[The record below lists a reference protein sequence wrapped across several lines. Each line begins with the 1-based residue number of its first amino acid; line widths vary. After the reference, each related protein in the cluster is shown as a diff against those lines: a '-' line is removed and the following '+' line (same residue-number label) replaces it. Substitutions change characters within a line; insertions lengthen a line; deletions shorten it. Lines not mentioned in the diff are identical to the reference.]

1 MDPSAWFTLAVTL
14 IAAALL
20 ISDKLR
26 PDLIA
31 LLVMITLGLSGVV
44 SQQETFV
51 GFGGPAVMTILGISI
66 ISEALHQTGVT
77 LFFSRVMQR
86 LGQGSE
92 TRLLLVTTVSAAL
105 VSLVMNNVA
114 TVGVLLPAVMT
125 LSRQSRTPPH
135 RLLIPL
141 AYGTIMGGM
150 ATLLTTANIIVSGTL
165 RDAGYRPYGLLDF
178 VTVGAPVVVV
188 GTLFILTIGRRL
200 LPPTEAQT
208 KSSKKAQHLG
218 TRLATLYEINKQL
231 NLIEVLPDSPLADK
245 TLAQGEWATQTGL
258 IVVGLIRHGQT
269 QLAPRGND
277 LIQAGDVVVVHGQP
291 DEQKL
296 ADLRLRSNGLS
307 SGLPVVMDETVVLA
321 ELVIAP
327 HSSLIGRTLRTEN
340 FREKYNVNVLA
351 IWRNGKPIHTGIADI
366 PLEFGDALLVQ
377 GPAGRIHLLHDEPEL
392 ILLEEDPDAVLKPNK
407 AKWTILISVL
417 ALAVAATGL
426 IPVAYAMVGGAV
438 LLLLINTV
446 SMNEAYRSIEWRV
459 IFLIAGMW
467 PLSIALR
474 TTGLADFAANT
485 LLTWVGTHSGLVV
498 AALLLLVSMVLTQ
511 FMSGQVAALVLAP
524 LALVAAEQI
533 GVDPRA
539 LGVAVAIGCSLAF
552 ITPLGH
558 PVNIMVM
565 GPGGYTTRDFLRI
578 GTPLTV
584 IAIAVI
590 LAGLYLFWGL
600 H

>member
-485 LLTWVGTHSGLVV
+485 LLTWVGTYSGLVV

>member
-105 VSLVMNNVA
+105 LSLVMNNVA

-417 ALAVAATGL
+417 ALAVAGTGL

>member
-105 VSLVMNNVA
+105 LSLVMNNVA